1 MGAGVGVPGTVDR
14 KAGTVMYSNNLRWE
28 NVPLAEMLGRFL
40 PIPIQIANDADCAA
54 LGEAVA
60 GTGLGYQNLV
70 MVTLGTGVGGGVGG
84 LRRVGGREALLQ
96 RVLFRLTARRGS
108 FPFREDLGS
117 RLWELGRVSAPER
130 RSAARQYVTEALE
143 AEPVSVEDV
152 DLEQGRDGTA
162 AVTVYLRYEGEDLP
176 VTVEVRP

>member
-1 MGAGVGVPGTVDR
+1 MELE
-14 KAGTVMYSNNLRWE
+14 LR
-28 NVPLAEMLGRFL
+28 NGDYV
-40 PIPIQIANDADCAA
+40 AD
-54 LGEAVA
+54 
-60 GTGLGYQNLV
+60 
-70 MVTLGTGVGGGVGG
+70 GVGG

-130 RSAARQYVTEALE
+130 RSAARQYVAEALE
-143 AEPVSVEDV
+143 SEPVSVEDV

-162 AVTVYLRYEGEDLP
+162 GVTVYLRYEGEDLP
-176 VTVEVRP
+176 VTVAVRP